1 MPYVK
6 IKGYPKDE
14 ETKKII
20 TKKITE
26 VFETY
31 WPCKKDVLSVSI
43 EGIDPQNWEEDVVNK
58 DIKDDMENMYLL
70 NGEELK

>member
-1 MPYVK
+1 MPYIK

-26 VFETY
+26 VFENY
-31 WPCKKDVLSVSI
+31 WPCKKDVISVSI
-43 EGIDPQNWEEDVVNK
+43 EGIDPENWEKDVVNK
-58 DIKDDMENMYLL
+58 DIKDDMDNMYLL